1 MLPLSPHLPPLPAPS
16 LSPPLS
22 PLPPPVPPF
31 SPNTGTSTGLGT
43 GIFALPSQQQQYQQ
57 QLAVQQAIR
66 AQLMLNA
73 VKSPGVFPDERD
85 MAVMKFNLLQA
96 YCGTGRGLA
105 SYQGHTQFV
114 DFTPDN
120 PFCRFKVGSCLSRK
134 LQLEVVSM
142 SMEVMCMIACSR
154 PPPRPPPLSP
164 TPFPLS
170 SLSHSP
176 LSFTSS
182 TLSSLSSPTPILTHP
197 HTHTQTVCYS
207 RLPTAR
213 NEDGLV
219 VLQFNK
225 SDAVL
230 LSQQDSII
238 KSLQDIVGNSSVH
251 VMVDSIRP
259 LPDSW

>member
-164 TPFPLS
+164 PPSPSPPSLIPPYLS
-170 SLSHSP
+170 LPQPSP
-176 LSFTSS
+176 LS
-182 TLSSLSSPTPILTHP
+182 PPPHP
-197 HTHTQTVCYS
+197 YLHTHT
-207 RLPTAR
+207 PTHRQSVIAAYQLLAMR
-213 NEDGLV
+213 MALSCCS
-219 VLQFNK
+219 LTSQMLFFSLNK
-225 SDAVL
+225 TPS
-230 LSQQDSII
+230 LS
-238 KSLQDIVGNSSVH
+238 LC
-251 VMVDSIRP
+251 RT
-259 LPDSW
+259 L